1 MFKSLNVYSLYNH
14 LKSECKYTTVKEA
27 LSSLLVFIFTN
38 PLIERDS
45 DYATIEFKRFL
56 PWQSQ
61 DFLNL
66 PKNRDTI

>member
-1 MFKSLNVYSLYNH
+1 MFKSLNVYNLHNH

-27 LSSLLVFIFTN
+27 LSSVLVFIFTN

-66 PKNRDTI
+66 PKNQGTI

>member
-1 MFKSLNVYSLYNH
+1 VFKSLNVYRFYNH

-27 LSSLLVFIFTN
+27 LSSVLVFIFTN

-56 PWQSQ
+56 PWQSL

-66 PKNRDTI
+66 PKNLDTI